1 LTIARGIYAAAARR
15 PDAVAIE
22 AGASRLTYGQLA
34 RRIARVAALMAHSYD
49 LERGDRVAL
58 VAANCL
64 EYAEL
69 VVGIAEAGGIVV
81 TLNPRL
87 SAAEMAAIFADCTP
101 KLAILDGAA
110 EGAFSGVLEGIV
122 PRLEIGPEYEAA
134 LAAISVD
141 LPPTAPDD
149 GEPFALAYTSGTTGK
164 PKGVVLS
171 HRSREITFASM
182 AAVYGC
188 FEPGHRFLALAPMCH
203 GAGFVFA
210 CAPLYNGATTVLFDG
225 ADAAAIVARLGV
237 GDIDGVFMVPTHF
250 ARIFDLPDDV
260 LERSRTHRLTA
271 IISNASALSPS
282 LKQDIVDH
290 FGEGLL
296 HETYGSTEGGIVTDI
311 GPDDILRKPASVGLP
326 FPRMEV
332 EVRNPDGTL
341 AATGEPGELF
351 CRGPTLFSGYWN
363 SPEATAET
371 LIDGWVTVGD
381 IATCDV
387 DGYITI
393 VDRKKDMVITGGFNV
408 YPREIEDVIAC
419 LPGVRDVAVVGR
431 PNSEWGESLHAF
443 VVAASAGACS
453 GEAILAECRRRL
465 AGFKVPKSV
474 SFVSELPRNAG
485 GKILKTLLREGASQ

>member
-1 LTIARGIYAAAARR
+1 LTIARGIHAAAARA
-15 PDAVAIE
+15 PEAVAIE
-22 AGASRLTYGQLA
+22 AGESRLTYRQLA
-34 RRIARVAALMAHSYD
+34 ERIAKVASLMAHSHD
-49 LERGDRVAL
+49 VGQGDRVAL

-69 VVGIAEAGGIVV
+69 VVGIAEAGGIAV

-87 SAAEMAAIFADCTP
+87 SADEMAAIIADCTP

-110 EGAFSGVLEGIV
+110 AGAFSGVLEGIV
-122 PRLEIGPEYEAA
+122 PSLTIGPQYEAA
-134 LAAISVD
+134 LAATAIGV
-141 LPPTAPDD
+141 PPPPPEDS
-149 GEPFALAYTSGTTGK
+149 EPFALAYTSGTTGK

-188 FEPGHRFLALAPMCH
+188 FEPGDRFLALAPMCH

-210 CAPLYNGATTVLFDG
+210 CAPLSHGATTVLFDG
-225 ADAAAIVARLGV
+225 ADAAAIVARLGE

-250 ARIFDLPDDV
+250 ARIFDLPGEL
-260 LERSRTHRLTA
+260 LERSRTHRLRA
-271 IISNASALSPS
+271 IISNASALSYS
-282 LKQDIVDH
+282 LKQRIVAH

-311 GPDDILRKPASVGLP
+311 GPGDILRKPTSVGLP
-326 FPRMEV
+326 FPEMEV
-332 EVRNPDGTL
+332 ELRKPDGTL
-341 AATGEPGELF
+341 AITGEPGELF

-363 SPEATAET
+363 RPEATAET
-371 LIDGWVTVGD
+371 LVDGWVTVGD
-381 IATCDV
+381 IATRDT

-408 YPREIEDVIAC
+408 YPREIEEVIAG

-431 PNSEWGESLHAF
+431 PSREWGESLHAF
-443 VVAASAGACS
+443 VVAASDGGCS
-453 GEAILAECRRRL
+453 GETILAECRSRL
-465 AGFKVPKSV
+465 AGFKVPKAV
-474 SFVSELPRNAG
+474 SFVGELPRNAG
-485 GKILKTLLREGASQ
+485 GKVLKTLLREVASG